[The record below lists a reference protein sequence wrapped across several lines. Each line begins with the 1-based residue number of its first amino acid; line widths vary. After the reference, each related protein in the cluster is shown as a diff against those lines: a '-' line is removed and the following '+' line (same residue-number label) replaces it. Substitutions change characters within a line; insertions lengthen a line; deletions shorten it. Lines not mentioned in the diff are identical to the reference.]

1 MQTNPEIPICRQLSS
16 LKNPA
21 CCCYWLTRQARLSV
35 SAYTYGAQ
43 ERSVLLFTKEGCRDD
58 QAWEVNVAIEEQNVE
73 INGLPIRYLSAGE
86 GPPLVLLHGAGD
98 NALDWRLVMPTL
110 AATHRVYAPDLPG
123 SPDSARPAADYSP
136 ALFERF
142 VVTFVNSLGIGRAT
156 YVGNSLGG
164 LIALRL
170 ALSEPARVAA
180 LVLVDSAGLGY
191 AINPAFTSVNVPGL
205 AEAAIPF
212 WRTPV
217 GAYQRAWGRTA
228 LLFAHPTSVPRE
240 WLAEQRRLALAPGY
254 LEAHLTVLRALVSPL
269 GQRQVLVDRLPFLKI
284 PTLVVWGA
292 RDRVFPQSQAR
303 EAVSHLQEG
312 SLALIP
318 DCGHMPHVER
328 PDHFL
333 VAFEVFLSKW
343 VHRQSVNAQR
353 RPRLTLKALLS
364 SQDGLL
370 LRRKRVVSP

>member
-1 MQTNPEIPICRQLSS
+1 
-16 LKNPA
+16 
-21 CCCYWLTRQARLSV
+21 
-35 SAYTYGAQ
+35 
-43 ERSVLLFTKEGCRDD
+43 
-58 QAWEVNVAIEEQNVE
+58 VNVAIEEQNVE

-136 ALFERF
+136 AFFERF

-191 AINPAFTSVNVPGL
+191 AINPAFTSVSFPGL
-205 AEAAIPF
+205 GEAAIPF

-269 GQRQVLVDRLPFLKI
+269 GQRKVLMDRLHFLKI

-303 EAVSHLQEG
+303 EAVSRLQEG

-318 DCGHMPHVER
+318 DCGHMPHVEC

-333 VAFEVFLSKW
+333 VAFEEFHTEW
-343 VHRQSVNAQR
+343 VHR
-353 RPRLTLKALLS
+353 
-364 SQDGLL
+364 
-370 LRRKRVVSP
+370 